1 MAAVA
6 LGLVGDAA
14 TVYTC
19 AMTNTTRSSRVPFFA
34 ALCLFLSAVEYAIPK
49 PLPFM
54 RLGLANLPILI
65 SLAMMSKRDV
75 AFLIVLK
82 VLGQALI
89 SGTLFSYVFVFSAA
103 GSFASG
109 FAMLLLYA
117 LFHKTKLMSNIG
129 LSLAG
134 ALANNAAQ
142 VAVARVM
149 IFGTQTRYI
158 APLLF
163 FTGLVTGLVLGVF
176 VNIFCAKSSWYKRL
190 LSEQPDSNTAGG
202 EVSPS
207 LQSPRAESAPVF
219 SAAPSSG
226 SPLDADAK
234 TSRVQFIAAMILF
247 PIFLLH
253 TLFVPKNVSGIVRV
267 CIVWIFVAAFFTMA
281 AIKKRGRIKVLPTI
295 FMTIGITFFALLAPS
310 GRVLLSLGKFRITLD
325 SLLIGLHKSG
335 ILSGMVFLSQFAI
348 SPHLH
353 LPGKAGIF
361 LGQMFTT
368 FDALTAKRLHFSRG
382 RVIAALDSRL
392 NELWEA

>member
-1 MAAVA
+1 
-6 LGLVGDAA
+6 
-14 TVYTC
+14 
-19 AMTNTTRSSRVPFFA
+19 MTHTDQSSRVPFFA

-163 FTGLVTGLVLGVF
+163 FTGLVTGLVLGIF
-176 VNIFCAKSSWYKRL
+176 VNIFCAKSAWYKRL
-190 LSEQPDSNTAGG
+190 LSEQ
-202 EVSPS
+202 
-207 LQSPRAESAPVF
+207 
-219 SAAPSSG
+219 
-226 SPLDADAK
+226 
-234 TSRVQFIAAMILF
+234 
-247 PIFLLH
+247 
-253 TLFVPKNVSGIVRV
+253 
-267 CIVWIFVAAFFTMA
+267 
-281 AIKKRGRIKVLPTI
+281 
-295 FMTIGITFFALLAPS
+295 
-310 GRVLLSLGKFRITLD
+310 
-325 SLLIGLHKSG
+325 
-335 ILSGMVFLSQFAI
+335 
-348 SPHLH
+348 
-353 LPGKAGIF
+353 
-361 LGQMFTT
+361 
-368 FDALTAKRLHFSRG
+368 
-382 RVIAALDSRL
+382 
-392 NELWEA
+392 

>member
-1 MAAVA
+1 
-6 LGLVGDAA
+6 
-14 TVYTC
+14 
-19 AMTNTTRSSRVPFFA
+19 MTHTTQSSRVPFFA

-65 SLAMMSKRDV
+65 SLAMMSKRDI

-82 VLGQALI
+82 VIGQALI

-109 FAMLLLYA
+109 FAMLLLYT

-129 LSLAG
+129 LCLGG

-149 IFGTQTRYI
+149 IFGAQTRYI

-163 FTGLVTGLVLGVF
+163 FTGLVTGLVLGIF
-176 VNIFCAKSSWYKRL
+176 ANIFCAKSSWYKRL
-190 LSEQPDSNTAGG
+190 LAEQSHSDTAG

-226 SPLDADAK
+226 SALDTDAK
-234 TSRVQFIAAMILF
+234 TSRTQFIAAMILF

-253 TLFVPKNVSGIVRV
+253 GLLVPKSVSGIMRV
-267 CIVWIFVAAFFTMA
+267 CIVWIFTAAFFIMT
-281 AIKKRGRIKVLPTI
+281 AIKKRGRIKVLPSV

-325 SLLIGLHKSG
+325 SLLVGLHKSG
-335 ILSGMVFLSQFAI
+335 VLTGMVFLSQFAI

-353 LPGKAGIF
+353 LPGKAGVF

-368 FDALTAKRLHFSRG
+368 FDALTEKRLRFSRG

-392 NELWEA
+392 NELWAE